1 MPTNSDLLLQLEP
14 FVNNEMVI
22 VDDQNVTD
30 IIGAILD
37 THKQYREEYDK
48 IYQYFVGS
56 TPTETANN
64 IFKYLKKNVK
74 YNIEPENLQT
84 VKSPAAII
92 ATGNAGSDCKNYALF
107 INGVLDSYRRNELQ
121 GFDLYFRFA
130 SYDPF
135 DNTPQHV
142 FSVMNIDGK
151 EIWIDPVLS
160 FFNQKKQPNYYKD
173 KKIKQMAL
181 VALSGIIDPYENYYN
196 NKTMGDPYGNYYN
209 NKTMGDLQSSAIKTA
224 TTSAAAASAGG
235 LNPVADIAALVAEIG
250 TIGELF
256 AQWNSTSWESN
267 WNLLKNKTPDE
278 QLAYYI
284 QGVKSG
290 KLDHGF
296 LNQYSELFGNKADMG
311 GNSAGGHSRVKE
323 LHYEVAQAYN
333 DLYRQVF
340 PDDPSIGVNLIDLT
354 KTIQP
359 TQTNSLINNI
369 LPGGAT
375 NTSTGISPI
384 ILIGGAAL
392 LFIALK

>member
-224 TTSAAAASAGG
+224 TTSAAAAAAGG

-369 LPGGAT
+369 LPGGTT

>member
-14 FVNNEMVI
+14 FINNEMVI

-224 TTSAAAASAGG
+224 TTSAAAAAAGG

>member
-1 MPTNSDLLLQLEP
+1 MPTSSDLLLQLEP
-14 FVNNEMVI
+14 FINNEMVI

-151 EIWIDPVLS
+151 EIWIDPVLT

-224 TTSAAAASAGG
+224 TTSAAAAAAGG

>member
-1 MPTNSDLLLQLEP
+1 MPTSSDLLLQLEP
-14 FVNNEMVI
+14 FINNEMVI

-56 TPTETANN
+56 TPMETANN

-224 TTSAAAASAGG
+224 TTSAAAAAAGG

-369 LPGGAT
+369 LPGGTT

>member
-151 EIWIDPVLS
+151 EIWIDPVLT

>member
-1 MPTNSDLLLQLEP
+1 MPTSSDLLLQLEP
-14 FVNNEMVI
+14 FINNEMVI

>member
-135 DNTPQHV
+135 DDTPQHV

-224 TTSAAAASAGG
+224 TTSAAAAAAGG

-369 LPGGAT
+369 LPGGTT